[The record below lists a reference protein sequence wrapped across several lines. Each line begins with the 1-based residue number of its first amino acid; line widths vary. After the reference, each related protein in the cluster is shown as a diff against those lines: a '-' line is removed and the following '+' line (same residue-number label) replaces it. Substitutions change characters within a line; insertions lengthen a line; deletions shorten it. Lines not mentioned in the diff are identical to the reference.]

1 MAAEEAKNGKGK
13 RLTDRMDPMVKMAL
27 INITI
32 WVILGDIFAIS
43 ASVMTHRF
51 SYNVILLGFIM
62 GVVIAVINILMTM
75 RIITDKIT
83 EISGK
88 LTKVAEGDL
97 TVSWEKETGLFRKI
111 VQEITKTIEGIK
123 NIVTQVASSTD
134 HILSLAENLSSSTE
148 EINASSEEITST
160 VQQIA
165 RGVEQQAERTVE
177 TSRIM
182 ENMSQSIQKV
192 AQKSEEVLGVAT
204 AAKTATTNGLTAVN
218 ETVKKIDDIVA
229 VTDKAKN
236 SIIELRSY
244 SEKIEEIV
252 NIITEIADETN
263 LLALNAAIEAAR
275 AGDAGRGFAVVADE
289 VRKLAEG
296 SAQAAK
302 EIARLVEDI
311 HDKTESVV
319 QAIMTGAKETE
330 EGKLVVKQS
339 GDALLEIDTVVTK
352 VVDLTHE
359 IFNLTKAQ
367 AEDTDKVVK
376 AVEEIAAVAEETAA
390 GTQQASASTEQQTAS
405 MQEIAAQAQELAQT
419 AEVLKTLVNK
429 FRFDKVKER

>member
-1 MAAEEAKNGKGK
+1 MQTEKVKVKGLGGIIERMGPTAK
-13 RLTDRMDPMVKMAL
+13 LAL

-32 WVILGDIFAIS
+32 WVILSDIFAIS
-43 ASVMTHRF
+43 VAIMTNKFTYH
-51 SYNVILLGFIM
+51 VIILGLIM
-62 GVVIAVINILMTM
+62 GVIIAVVNIILTM
-75 RIITDKIT
+75 RIITDKIK
-83 EISGK
+83 EITIK
-88 LTKVAEGDL
+88 LAKVAKGDL
-97 TVSWEKETGLFRKI
+97 TVQWDKEKGIFKNI
-111 VQEITKTIEGIK
+111 VEEISNTIDGIK
-123 NIVTQVASSTD
+123 NIVKQVASSTD
-134 HILSLAENLSSSTE
+134 HILSLAENLSASTQQ
-148 EINASSEEITST
+148 INASAEEITTT

-182 ENMSQSIQKV
+182 GNMSQSIQKV
-192 AQKSEEVLGVAT
+192 AQKSEEVLGVST
-204 AAKTATTNGLTAVN
+204 AAKTATTNGLAAVN
-218 ETVKKIDDIVA
+218 ETVVKIEDIVS
-229 VTDKAKN
+229 VTNKAKD
-236 SIIELRSY
+236 SIIELRNY

-302 EIARLVEDI
+302 EITRLIEDI
-311 HDKTESVV
+311 HSKTEGVV
-319 QAIMTGAKETE
+319 SAIMIGSQETE
-330 EGKLVVKQS
+330 KGKLAVKQS
-339 GDALLEIDTVVTK
+339 GDALVEIDSVVTK
-352 VVDLTHE
+352 VVNLE
-359 IFNLTKAQ
+359 QEVFSLTKAQ
-367 AEDTDKVVK
+367 AEDTDRVVK

-390 GTQQASASTEQQTAS
+390 GTEQASASTEEQTAS

-429 FRFDKVKER
+429 FSFNKAPEK

>member
-1 MAAEEAKNGKGK
+1 MAEEEAKKEKGK
-13 RLTDRMDPMVKMAL
+13 SLTERMDPMVKMAL

-32 WVILGDIFAIS
+32 WVILADIFAIS
-43 ASVMTHRF
+43 AAVMTHRF
-51 SYNVILLGFIM
+51 TYNVILLGFIM
-62 GVVIAVINILMTM
+62 GVVIAIINILMTM
-75 RIITDKIT
+75 RIITDKIA

-97 TVSWEKETGLFRKI
+97 TVGWGKESGLFKKI
-111 VQEITKTIEGIK
+111 VEEITKTIEGIK

-148 EINASSEEITST
+148 QINASSEEITST

-182 ENMSQSIQKV
+182 ENMSQSIQTV

-204 AAKTATTNGLTAVN
+204 AAKTATTNGLAAVN
-218 ETVKKIDDIVA
+218 ETAKKIDDIVA

-319 QAIMTGAKETE
+319 QAIMIGAKETE

-339 GDALLEIDTVVTK
+339 GDALLEIDNVVTK